1 MLNHRDQFDIALRD
15 GRKTFDLMR
24 LARVA
29 AAAFIVVGVAAI
41 AIVARPDALDQGR
54 ISTEEIGP
62 TAGSGATE
70 RTGAISSDALQVR
83 EQAPASRESEI
94 PAADF
99 YPEYPPH
106 G

>member
-15 GRKTFDLMR
+15 GRRTFELMR

-54 ISTEEIGP
+54 ISAEEFGP
-62 TAGSGATE
+62 TAGSGALPTRDE
-70 RTGAISSDALQVR
+70 
-83 EQAPASRESEI
+83 APASRESEI

-99 YPEYPPH
+99 YPEYMPH